1 MSGSK
6 AHSFLIRLLTSLVI
20 VCILIPAYIL
30 FDGIPLKAILF
41 IAVCI
46 AAVEARSLMD
56 YAEELRKKAP
66 KRPNFLRSRN
76 YTPDGQ
82 LAVFVLLLIIGA
94 SLATMR
100 DRVYIGLAMVGTVTT
115 DASAYLVGTCIGGK
129 IFKVRPF
136 PQASPKKSWEGLIG
150 GMVFGLIAI
159 NLWLKYFVPSPL
171 TFVQVLAFMSIPI
184 LAICGD
190 VVESSLK
197 RGYGVKDVNDHTPSF
212 LAPFEKLLGGR
223 EGHGGYLDRLDSL
236 AFVLITVMLAS
247 PKL

>member
-6 AHSFLIRLLTSLVI
+6 AHSFLIRLLTSLII

-46 AAVEARSLMD
+46 AVIEARSLMD

-66 KRPNFLRSRN
+66 KRPNFLRN
-76 YTPDGQ
+76 HDYTPDGR
-82 LAVFVLLLIIGA
+82 LAVFVLLLVIGA
-94 SLATMR
+94 GLAMMR
-100 DRVYIGLAMVGTVTT
+100 DRIYIGLAIVGAIST
-115 DASAYLVGTCIGGK
+115 DAGAYLVGICIGGK

-136 PQASPKKSWEGLIG
+136 PKASPKKSWEGLIG

-159 NLWLKYFVPSPL
+159 NLWLKYFIPSPL
-171 TFVQVLAFMSIPI
+171 TFVQMLAFMSILI

-197 RGYGVKDVNDHTPSF
+197 RGYGVKDANDYAPNF

-236 AFVLITVMLAS
+236 AFALITVMLAS